1 MTEALWTPSKERI
14 ENSQMSAF
22 MHSVNKAYGLD
33 LKSYQEL
40 HHFSVKSKDKFW
52 VHLINFFKLEYS
64 GNLQN
69 VLSQEGFEK
78 YGWFPDLKL
87 NFAENLLKKGLDQ
100 NIALELQHES
110 GLVKKISYKE
120 LRSNVKFLSA
130 FLKSIVGPSDVV
142 AAYMPNIPETVITML
157 ATTSFGGV
165 FTSTSCDFGVAGVL
179 DRFLQSKPKVLVVV
193 IGYEYNGKYIDLHDK
208 LVEIEAGLP
217 ELEKLLIV
225 DFLGRGVD
233 LSRFK
238 KAVLFSDA
246 LKSLEYV
253 PELSFTRLP
262 FSHPLYIMYSS
273 GTTGKPKCI
282 VHSQGGTLV
291 QLVKELGLHTDLT
304 AEKKIFFFTTCGWM
318 MWNWLVAGL
327 SFGSTVVLY
336 EGAPTFPSPQHFFN
350 IIKRS
355 GINIF
360 GTSPKFL
367 KVMEDTSVKFE
378 DEYPALETILSTGSP
393 LLPEQY
399 DFVYSKIKKDV
410 LLASISGGTDIISC
424 FMLGNPILPVYRG
437 EIQCR
442 GLGMDVQVLDENKKS
457 VKETEG
463 ELVCSSTFPSRPLY
477 FLNDSDGSLIKSAYF
492 DQNPGVWTHG
502 DFVKIT
508 EHGGVIVYGR
518 SDATLNPGGVRIGTA
533 EIYRQTESLNYVQDS
548 LCVGR
553 PHEGDIDV
561 ILFIKLKANE
571 ELSLDR
577 KKQIKELIKINTTAR
592 HVPKEIVA
600 ITDIPYTRSG
610 KKVELAVARILAGK
624 PVTNLEA
631 LANPESLN
639 EYYNFKA

>member
-14 ENSQMSAF
+14 ENSQMSVF

>member
-33 LKSYQEL
+33 IKSYQEL
-40 HHFSVKSKDKFW
+40 HYFSVKSKDKFW

-78 YGWFPDLKL
+78 YSWFPDLKL

-100 NIALELQHES
+100 NIAIELQHES
-110 GLVKKISYKE
+110 GLVKNISYKE
-120 LRSNVKFLSA
+120 LRSNVAFLSA
-130 FLKSIVGPSDVV
+130 FLKTIVGPSDVV

-157 ATTSFGGV
+157 AATSFGGV

-225 DFLGRGVD
+225 DFLNRGVD

-238 KAVLFSDA
+238 KAMLFSDA
-246 LKSLEYV
+246 LKSLEFV

-318 MWNWLVAGL
+318 MWNWLVAAL

-367 KVMEDTSVKFE
+367 KVIEDTSVKFE
-378 DEYPALETILSTGSP
+378 DEYPELETILSTGSP

-463 ELVCSSTFPSRPLY
+463 ELVCASTFPSRPLY

-502 DFVKIT
+502 DFVKLT
-508 EHGGVIVYGR
+508 DHGGVIVYGR

-533 EIYRQTESLNYVQDS
+533 EIYRQTESLSYVQDS

-553 PHEGDIDV
+553 PHEGDVDV

-577 KKQIKELIKINTTAR
+577 KKQIKELIKKNTTAR

-600 ITDIPYTRSG
+600 ISDIPYTRSG
-610 KKVELAVARILAGK
+610 KKVELAVSRILAGK